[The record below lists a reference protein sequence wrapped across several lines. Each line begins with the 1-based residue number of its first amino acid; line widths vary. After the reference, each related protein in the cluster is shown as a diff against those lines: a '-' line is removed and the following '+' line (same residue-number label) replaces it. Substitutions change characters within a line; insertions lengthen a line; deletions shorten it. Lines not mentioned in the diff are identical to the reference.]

1 MLSKSAAKAFFFTG
15 TVVSAGIFILLT
27 IDTIQRVP
35 ARTHQENITE
45 AVIRGKN
52 HWDTNNCAGCHT
64 LLGEGAYYAPEL
76 TQVYA
81 RRGESFVR
89 AVIKDPEAM
98 YPGQR
103 KMVNY
108 HFNDDQI
115 SDLIAFLKWIG
126 EMDLN
131 GFPPK
136 PDLMST
142 AVVPGA
148 TGDASQAPVAQ
159 RMNRPMVFNQ
169 MCIACHSLNGQ
180 GGKIGPALDDV
191 GDRRDRANI
200 VQWLTDP
207 QSVKPGTL
215 MPKLPLSKEDISEL
229 AAFLSELKTSGVKK

>member
-1 MLSKSAAKAFFFTG
+1 MSSKSAAKAFFFTG
-15 TVVSAGIFILLT
+15 TVISAGVFILLT

-35 ARTHQENITE
+35 ERTHQQNITD
-45 AVIRGKN
+45 AVIRGKD

-76 TQVYA
+76 TQVYT
-81 RRGESFVR
+81 RRGETFIK

-103 KMVNY
+103 KMVNH

-115 SDLIAFLKWIG
+115 SDIIAFLKWIG

-142 AVVPGA
+142 AVA
-148 TGDASQAPVAQ
+148 STGLVAD
-159 RMNRPMVFNQ
+159 RTNRPMVFNQ
-169 MCIACHSLNGQ
+169 MCIACHSLDGQ
-180 GGKIGPALDDV
+180 GGKVGPALDGV

-215 MPKLPLSKEDISEL
+215 MPKLPLSKEDIAEL

>member
-1 MLSKSAAKAFFFTG
+1 MLSKSAAKAFFLSG
-15 TVVSAGIFILLT
+15 TVVCAGAFILLT

-45 AVIRGKN
+45 SVIRGKGI
-52 HWDTNNCAGCHT
+52 WDSNNCAGCHT
-64 LLGEGAYYAPEL
+64 ILGEGAYYAPEL
-76 TQVYA
+76 TQVYT
-81 RRGESFVR
+81 RRGETFIR

-108 HFNDDQI
+108 YFNDDQI
-115 SDLIAFLKWIG
+115 SDVIAFLKWIS

-136 PDLMST
+136 PDMLSM
-142 AVVPGA
+142 AVVPGSLN
-148 TGDASQAPVAQ
+148 TVAE
-159 RMNRPMVFNQ
+159 RTNRPMIFNQ
-169 MCIACHSLNGQ
+169 MCIACHSLDGQ
-180 GGKIGPALDDV
+180 GGKVGPALDDV

-200 VQWLTDP
+200 EQWLEDP
-207 QSVKPGTL
+207 QRVKPGTL
-215 MPKLPLSKEDISEL
+215 MPKLPLSKEDIAEL